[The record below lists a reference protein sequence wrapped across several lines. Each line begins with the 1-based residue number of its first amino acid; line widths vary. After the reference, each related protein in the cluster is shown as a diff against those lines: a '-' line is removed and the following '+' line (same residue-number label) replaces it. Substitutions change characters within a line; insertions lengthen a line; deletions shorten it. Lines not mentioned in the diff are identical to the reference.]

1 VQAIKIL
8 ALFMFF
14 TVAFVMGVFAL
25 KIAALSY
32 NDKLDIYIVASQLL
46 VLVFMASDLV
56 LVVRIF
62 KDMRN
67 LRSQEPLLHPEA
79 FLSQVDQKDSKQ
91 RELKSQLSL
100 LGIPLCHFQFG
111 RPEVC
116 DRPVFG
122 WILWVSF
129 LLA

>member
-1 VQAIKIL
+1 
-8 ALFMFF
+8 
-14 TVAFVMGVFAL
+14 MGVFAL

-46 VLVFMASDLV
+46 VLVFMAIDLV

-62 KDMRN
+62 KDVRN
-67 LRSQEPLLHPEA
+67 RRCQESLLHRVA

-91 RELKSQLSL
+91 RGLISHLSL

-122 WILWVSF
+122 WILWISF